1 MPTTRPPPLAPHAPH
16 LPQGAR
22 FNHVVSHAATSH
34 VGLVRANNEDA
45 WRADAGLHLY
55 AVADGMGG
63 HDAGELASATCLAVF
78 FREMADPRAAAAA
91 SAFLASPTLAARR
104 GVLDELR
111 RAAACANQALR
122 DEAERLGSNSG
133 LGCTLDAALLLGD
146 RAFVVHAGDG
156 RVYLARSSA
165 TIQLTHDHD
174 LRAVLAGEGRL
185 GVSQRGSIH
194 NQLLNAIGMNAEVA
208 VECTFVELVA
218 GDRLVLCTDGVHG
231 MIGDEA
237 TIAGLSK
244 KGDARG
250 AADALVSAA
259 LSRGGRDNATALVVA
274 ILESQVPPRSAGAG
288 TRDLATA
295 RSCPLLA
302 GLPEALLLHALTTS
316 VEVELDAN
324 KPIPRVVTTDHVA
337 YVVLEGEAEVGGVT
351 MGPSALLYPE
361 SLVSTGRG
369 QPRFKAVTPV
379 RALRI
384 RADDFREVC
393 AADSHLAAALY
404 ERLAR
409 HLATLPR

>member
-1 MPTTRPPPLAPHAPH
+1 MPTTRPPPLAPPN
-16 LPQGAR
+16 GVR
-22 FNHVVSHAATSH
+22 FNHRVSHAGTSH
-34 VGLVRANNEDA
+34 VGHVRTNNEDA
-45 WRADAGLHLY
+45 WRADPATHLY

-63 HDAGELASATCLAVF
+63 HDAGEVASATCLRVF

-91 SAFLASPTLAARR
+91 PVFLASPTLRARR

-111 RAAACANQALR
+111 RAAAAANQAVR
-122 DEAERLGSNSG
+122 EEAERLGSNSG

-146 RAFVVHAGDG
+146 RAFVLHAGDG
-156 RVYLARSSA
+156 RVYLGRSSA

-185 GVSQRGSIH
+185 GVSQRGSVH

-237 TIAGLSK
+237 TIASLAK
-244 KGDARG
+244 KGDAG
-250 AADALVSAA
+250 VAANELVKAA
-259 LSRGGRDNATALVVA
+259 LARGGRDNATALVVA

-295 RSCPLLA
+295 RACPLLA
-302 GLPEALLLHALTTS
+302 GLPEALVLHALTTS
-316 VEVELDAN
+316 VEVELEAD

-337 YVVLEGEAEVGGVT
+337 YIVLEGEAEVNGVA

-361 SLVSTGRG
+361 SLVSMGRG
-369 QPRFKAVTPV
+369 QPRYKAVTPI
-379 RALRI
+379 RALRV

-393 AADSHLAAALY
+393 AADSHVAAALY
-404 ERLAR
+404 ERLSR
-409 HLATLPR
+409 HLASLPR